1 MDKYANC
8 NALNSKHVFPNAST
22 VHLLETSAHLEASF
36 YNVDAVQLQVKNVNL
51 VRSYNATTMTYFET
65 TRVYSPMHLRAS
77 AGNLRIFGLVLNVNK
92 VKYAYVQQA
101 CKPSAST
108 PSH

>member
-8 NALNSKHVFPNAST
+8 NALNSKDVFPSAST

-51 VRSYNATTMTYFET
+51 VLSYNATTHDVF
-65 TRVYSPMHLRAS
+65 R
-77 AGNLRIFGLVLNVNK
+77 NNK
-92 VKYAYVQQA
+92 SVF
-101 CKPSAST
+101 PSASLGVCWQ
-108 PSH
+108 PQCI